1 MTARFDRRR
10 LCAAVI
16 CLCSFCAAASDR
28 TLVSA
33 GNTVSVGNTVSEWRL
48 AALPFAV
55 SGEGAQAGPGKAVG
69 ELLPKLLLQ
78 QLSGGRSHMPL
89 ADEIRERRLSAVR
102 LEMQKLFLELSQA
115 SREKDAVMLLP
126 ESEASR
132 AKKLKEVKETIA
144 DIQTRL
150 DAYIESAV
158 AELDELG
165 HDPAL
170 QRDFPGE
177 RVVLWNE
184 SPSALFM
191 SAEAAPDPAGVAV
204 AKKAA
209 DEQVQG
215 VIAGSVRLYAGY
227 MAVTAQLF
235 IYPGAQRAVSV
246 TEIGAVSDMVRVAE
260 ALAVRMLPA
269 VLNELP
275 VDIRFAI
282 SPAAAAERA
291 VITFDTE
298 RYLQVP
304 EKLTVGSGIHSVTI
318 EAEGYKT
325 RSFTWDFNGA
335 EEFTVS
341 VNMPEMHVRTV
352 QVSSAVPGSFWLR
365 GIKQP
370 EAEPA
375 VTVND
380 QPVLGLFVP
389 ESGEESFF
397 YIPDTV
403 ETAHVSLLPDTD
415 DLADKIERKR
425 KWMYTAYTALI
436 LSLPAAFFC
445 YGTYVNEYNA
455 AGRYTDGASVD
466 NWKLASD
473 ITAGCSIALGVHFLV
488 QLGIYLYTAN
498 KVIPAAAEPA
508 AD

>member
-1 MTARFDRRR
+1 
-10 LCAAVI
+10 
-16 CLCSFCAAASDR
+16 
-28 TLVSA
+28 
-33 GNTVSVGNTVSEWRL
+33 
-48 AALPFAV
+48 
-55 SGEGAQAGPGKAVG
+55 
-69 ELLPKLLLQ
+69 
-78 QLSGGRSHMPL
+78 MPL

-132 AKKLKEVKETIA
+132 AKKLKEVKETIT

-191 SAEAAPDPAGVAV
+191 SAEAAPEPAGVAV

-235 IYPGAQRAVSV
+235 IYPGAQRAGSV

-341 VNMPEMHVRTV
+341 VNMPEMNVRTV

-389 ESGEESFF
+389 ESGEASFF
-397 YIPDTV
+397 Y
-403 ETAHVSLLPDTD
+403 D

-466 NWKLASD
+466 NWKLASN